1 MHWLI
6 QSMPVLC
13 ESLVT
18 PCQLRPP
25 PLLKE
30 RVHNYNS
37 EWELVNIV
45 RSTQTGPG
53 GGWEKEGATHS
64 SQASRGSSLEGLM
77 GAVGCGLVARKT
89 DSRYLHTARF
99 LAVMIRRAA
108 SKWSCPAESIG
119 QQSIVVTQQLGF
131 GLRQA
136 CVHIPVPSLIIFVN
150 ISEPQGCLR
159 ACALKSFLFHH
170 LLVV

>member
-30 RVHNYNS
+30 HVHNYNS

-45 RSTQTGPG
+45 RSTQIGPG

-77 GAVGCGLVARKT
+77 GAVGCGSVARKT

-108 SKWSCPAESIG
+108 SKWSCPSRECRAAEHSGYIAARLWTQTGLHSHASSI
-119 QQSIVVTQQLGF
+119 TYYL
-131 GLRQA
+131 
-136 CVHIPVPSLIIFVN
+136 C
-150 ISEPQGCLR
+150 
-159 ACALKSFLFHH
+159 KH
-170 LLVV
+170 L